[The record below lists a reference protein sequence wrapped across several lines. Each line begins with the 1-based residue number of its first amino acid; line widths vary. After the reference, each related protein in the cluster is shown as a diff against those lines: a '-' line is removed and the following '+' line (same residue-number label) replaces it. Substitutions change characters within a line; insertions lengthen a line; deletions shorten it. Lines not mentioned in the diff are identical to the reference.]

1 MNGLHGIATDSIFTL
16 STHKYVCMLSWKMYV
31 NLDKVYCLIIF
42 PDILQVDKKIIY

>member
-1 MNGLHGIATDSIFTL
+1 MDYMVLQQIPYLRYLHTSM
-16 STHKYVCMLSWKMYV
+16 YVCMLSWKMYV